1 MYYFGKVIDMYKIC
15 VSSCFKIVEIT
26 MSITYIYDCFHV
38 LLLFQSSIYFV
49 DKVVLSTG

>member
-26 MSITYIYDCFHV
+26 MSITYIYTIVFI
-38 LLLFQSSIYFV
+38 FAFIP
-49 DKVVLSTG
+49 K